1 MPEMEDH
8 ALLTID
14 RSGRIVLPSSFRRA
28 LGLAP
33 GDRVVA
39 YLESDRVVLTRF
51 EALEEKLWQTMGA
64 VPEEEANG

>member
-1 MPEMEDH
+1 MPDMEEH

-14 RSGRIVLPSSFRRA
+14 RSGRVVLPASFRRA

-39 YLESDRVVLTRF
+39 YREGDRVVLTRF
-51 EALEEKLWQTMGA
+51 EALEERLWQTMGA
-64 VPEEEANG
+64 VPEEERRG

>member
-64 VPEEEANG
+64 VPEEERRG